1 VHDGSYNACLRLEA
15 ALGSDEE
22 TSIEAV
28 LARCVEGGARGVKV
42 DDGAFDAVIMGKG
55 GEPIAPAQVISIERG
70 VSALV
75 WVHPDAVDAVSDVL
89 GGACGGAV
97 RVTRVHSLCRL
108 EITGETASAS
118 LSAVADTFSFSESKR
133 VHRCGT
139 RGDPREA
146 AWFAKKRGAFT
157 GTPPVDGSGQ
167 TPMEYVVRPA
177 TAQELGARRRA
188 ARRISGDF
196 YKEGAPDANSVP
208 VLPGCPLIVV
218 RRPRGP
224 LATSRDHGF
233 TIIAPRGWAQPL
245 LLSLVHLGARAAGR
259 LEWGWLATA
268 AGSARFPEDFPDT
281 DAGRRWQGGIE
292 DENRTRASVVPRG
305 KLVTRPSV
313 DLANLVVRRCSSS
326 RGAPK
331 KSKKSGQNSKKPS
344 GSKWR
349 PVGAGFPKSADTLVR
364 CVVRCPWGG
373 RPVAG
378 ATVLD
383 PTPEQESAWRS
394 GSGARRNRR
403 LGLDE
408 LSHNEWIGAVTSA
421 SPAAA
426 STGTASALVSVAALQ
441 RVRSRGYSPGVRG
454 GDTKKGGG
462 VIGKKA
468 FVFLTVPEHDGVDG
482 PAVVP
487 AELTPALEASSD
499 GVDATWW

>member
-1 VHDGSYNACLRLEA
+1 
-15 ALGSDEE
+15 
-22 TSIEAV
+22 
-28 LARCVEGGARGVKV
+28 V

-331 KSKKSGQNSKKPS
+331 KSKKSGQT
-344 GSKWR
+344 R
-349 PVGAGFPKSADTLVR
+349 
-364 CVVRCPWGG
+364 
-373 RPVAG
+373 
-378 ATVLD
+378 
-383 PTPEQESAWRS
+383 
-394 GSGARRNRR
+394 
-403 LGLDE
+403 
-408 LSHNEWIGAVTSA
+408 
-421 SPAAA
+421 
-426 STGTASALVSVAALQ
+426 
-441 RVRSRGYSPGVRG
+441 RSRLEVSGDPSAPGSLRARTRWYDAWCGVRG
-454 GDTKKGGG
+454 
-462 VIGKKA
+462 A
-468 FVFLTVPEHDGVDG
+468 DG
-482 PAVVP
+482 PSRVRRCWIP
-487 AELTPALEASSD
+487 RRSRSPRGDREAAR
-499 GVDATWW
+499 DATGAWGFTNCHTTSGSVP